1 MKFEHNSF
9 VKIAGITSL
18 MLGVFGFCFLMQYFH
33 LFNTTIDFKNPAY
46 VSKMLSAQ
54 ASLVAGLYVGLYLL
68 GGRWIALIMGGG
80 FALLFLAETLF
91 GVLGWH
97 VNILALLFSLYLG
110 WVTYDGLRTGR
121 LHYRAGDLTRKQ
133 NPLAYWAVIILCSG
147 LLLLSCTSFLLSIGR
162 A

>member
-1 MKFEHNSF
+1 MKLEHNSF
-9 VKIAGITSL
+9 VKIAGIISL
-18 MLGVFGFCFLMQYFH
+18 MLGVFGFFFLMQYFH
-33 LFNTTIDFKNPAY
+33 LFNTTMEFNNPTY
-46 VSKMLSAQ
+46 ISKMLSAQ

-97 VNILALLFSLYLG
+97 VNILALLLSLYLG

-133 NPLAYWAVIILCSG
+133 HPSAYWAVIILCSC
-147 LLLLSCTSFLLSIGR
+147 LLMIFVATFVLPVGR

>member
-1 MKFEHNSF
+1 MKFERTSS
-9 VKIAGITSL
+9 VKIAGITCL
-18 MLGVFGFCFLMQYFH
+18 LLGLFGFMFLMQYFQ
-33 LFNTTIDFKNPAY
+33 LFDTTIEFNDPAY
-46 VSKMLSAQ
+46 LSKMLSAQ
-54 ASLVAGLYVGLYLL
+54 ASLVAGLYAGLYLL

-80 FALLFLAETLF
+80 FALLFLAATLV

-97 VNILALLFSLYLG
+97 VNILTLLFSLYLG

-133 NPLAYWAVIILCSG
+133 HPSAYWAVIVLCSC
-147 LLLLSCTSFLLSIGR
+147 LLIIFVATFMLSVGR